1 MAATLHSLTV
11 LLLFLEG
18 ILQLNATANPLLLPW
33 DEDSNLMVEVGKILC
48 RARIKVLFV
57 YFENQTT
64 HDHSGEILREVT
76 KCDTSYIS
84 IRKKSVPLE
93 AVKDDGILMYMV
105 MIIKDI
111 SQPLKLSLINKKSAA
126 KHLSHVLLLV
136 RNAENLSLGWMR
148 ASFRQFWSIW
158 LLNIVIIFY
167 RDDRLHI
174 YRYNPFTDDFLLPV
188 DLSQNQS
195 PTLQQLFPKNLPNMH
210 RKPLRMCLYM
220 DDVRAIYGRKGKLM
234 GSDGLLAS
242 YIAKRL
248 NATRIITRPLFYNQ
262 STDLC
267 SKEIANE
274 FDDVAMN
281 IRFLAPK
288 TFKNRIEPTIAH
300 NRDDLCVIVPKAKAE
315 LLFWNIFR
323 SFGGWVWLAIGIS
336 VLLSYLFCQLLFF
349 STSSLP
355 RHGRYKR
362 RFGQGGAL
370 DLFSST
376 LAQPLAHVPR
386 NSCVSM
392 FLIFWLYF
400 GMLISTAFRGNL
412 TSIMVYRKSMP
423 DINDLSELAASSYK
437 ILIRSRHMKHIRQF
451 LSNGREHE
459 ARIRELMQEVPDT
472 ELVKHFNHN
481 DQSYAYLEKY
491 HIASFQVNARQH
503 MHLGRPLFHLMDS
516 CLVPFHGVY
525 TVPYGSPYLGFINQL
540 IRGAHEFGFE
550 RYWDR
555 IMSTAFIK
563 SGTKVQNNRRH
574 NSSDDPV
581 VLKLEHFHAVFFLWA
596 VGLALAV
603 LIHLWEL
610 LQHNWAKAK
619 RNR

>member
-1 MAATLHSLTV
+1 MCISFAHYKYYV
-11 LLLFLEG
+11 NWNF
-18 ILQLNATANPLLLPW
+18 AN
-33 DEDSNLMVEVGKILC
+33 
-48 RARIKVLFV
+48 
-57 YFENQTT
+57 
-64 HDHSGEILREVT
+64 
-76 KCDTSYIS
+76 
-84 IRKKSVPLE
+84 RKKSVPLE

-355 RHGRYKR
+355 RHGRCEWNFFSFYR
-362 RFGQGGAL
+362 ICFSL
-370 DLFSST
+370 LFISEIRLSVILLSIIPNT
-376 LAQPLAHVPR
+376 FKTIPILFTYSLLR
-386 NSCVSM
+386 NSLL
-392 FLIFWLYF
+392 FFPY
-400 GMLISTAFRGNL
+400 
-412 TSIMVYRKSMP
+412 
-423 DINDLSELAASSYK
+423 
-437 ILIRSRHMKHIRQF
+437 F
-451 LSNGREHE
+451 LS
-459 ARIRELMQEVPDT
+459 
-472 ELVKHFNHN
+472 
-481 DQSYAYLEKY
+481 
-491 HIASFQVNARQH
+491 
-503 MHLGRPLFHLMDS
+503 
-516 CLVPFHGVY
+516 
-525 TVPYGSPYLGFINQL
+525 
-540 IRGAHEFGFE
+540 
-550 RYWDR
+550 
-555 IMSTAFIK
+555 
-563 SGTKVQNNRRH
+563 
-574 NSSDDPV
+574 
-581 VLKLEHFHAVFFLWA
+581 
-596 VGLALAV
+596 
-603 LIHLWEL
+603 
-610 LQHNWAKAK
+610 
-619 RNR
+619 